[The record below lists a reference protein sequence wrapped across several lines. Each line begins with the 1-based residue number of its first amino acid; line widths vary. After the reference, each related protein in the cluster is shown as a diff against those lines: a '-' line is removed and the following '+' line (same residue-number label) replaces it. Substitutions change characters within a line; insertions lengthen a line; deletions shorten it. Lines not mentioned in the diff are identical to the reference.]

1 MGREEP
7 TVSVADARGRRL
19 DAAAGIPAAILFVVT
34 FALPGT
40 PPAPD
45 DPTDKISSWLID
57 HHDKILV
64 SDVLI
69 GVASAIFL
77 WWLGSVRSYL
87 RAGEGGEGRLS
98 AAAFLG
104 GAVGIAVVL
113 AGAAAQSGLVLHLGQ
128 LTDGGI
134 VRVAFDTYNAL
145 FTIAGAGFAVF
156 VAAASC
162 SAARSGALPPGLYW
176 FGSIVAGLQIASCAG
191 LYADSGAFAAGGV
204 IALVAFLAVGLWAI
218 AISVVMVRRNGVP
231 PNPRTAP

>member
-1 MGREEP
+1 
-7 TVSVADARGRRL
+7 VADARGRRL
-19 DAAAGIPAAILFVVT
+19 DAAAGIPAAILFVLA
-34 FALPGT
+34 FGLPGT
-40 PPAPD
+40 PPSPD
-45 DPTDKISSWLID
+45 DTIAKVVSWLLD
-57 HHDKILV
+57 NHDRILV

-87 RAGEGGEGRLS
+87 RSGEGGEGRLS

-104 GAVGIAVVL
+104 GAVGVALVL

-134 VRVAFDTYNAL
+134 VRVGFDTYNAF

-162 SAARSGALPPGLYW
+162 SAARSGALPAWLYW
-176 FGSIVAGLQIASCAG
+176 VGSIVAGLQIASCAG
-191 LYADSGAFAAGGV
+191 LYADSGFFAAGGLLAV
-204 IALVAFLAVGLWAI
+204 IAFLTVGLWTI
-218 AISVVMVRRNGVP
+218 ALSIVMVRRNGVP
-231 PNPRTAP
+231 PTPRTAP